1 LGYSRRKTSTCKGR
15 TKEEILVGN
24 VLELLELEMK
34 VFVVVWGISGLI
46 RVMGVYTKY
55 ESAESKLLEMKNNQI
70 QGFYRIVESE
80 VYD

>member
-1 LGYSRRKTSTCKGR
+1 
-15 TKEEILVGN
+15 
-24 VLELLELEMK
+24 MK

>member
-1 LGYSRRKTSTCKGR
+1 
-15 TKEEILVGN
+15 
-24 VLELLELEMK
+24 MK
-34 VFVVVWGISGLI
+34 VYVVVWGLSGLI

-55 ESAESKLLEMKNNQI
+55 ESAEAKILEMQDNRL